1 MKINSLKTELEVLAS
16 GWEKYALDHKFSGY
30 TLEQL
35 KALIASL
42 KELLAA
48 MDALKLEY
56 RGKIAARQSVGL
68 ELRDIRLRIVHCI
81 RGHEDF
87 GEDSEFYRFLG
98 FKTKSERKSG
108 LIRKTSVPTE
118 TPAPDEDG
126 AEYGV
131 DLDDAA

>member
-1 MKINSLKTELEVLAS
+1 MKIHILSKELEVLAI
-16 GWEKYALDHKFSGY
+16 GWEKYGLNHTFSGY

-42 KELLAA
+42 KELMAV
-48 MDALKLEY
+48 MDALRLEY
-56 RGKIAARQSVGL
+56 RGKIAARTSMGL
-68 ELRDIRLRIVHCI
+68 ELRDIRLRVVHCI

-108 LIRKTSVPTE
+108 LTRKSTE
-118 TPAPDEDG
+118 ESEAEPPGEDAVG
-126 AEYGV
+126 LE
-131 DLDDAA
+131 DAA

>member
-1 MKINSLKTELEVLAS
+1 MKINSLITDLEVLAI
-16 GWEKYALDHKFSGY
+16 GWEKYAADHTLSGY
-30 TLEQL
+30 TLAQL
-35 KALIASL
+35 KALITSL
-42 KELLAA
+42 KELMAA

-56 RGKIAARQSVGL
+56 RGKIAARQSMGL
-68 ELRDIRLRIVHCI
+68 ELRDIRQRIVHCI

-108 LIRKTSVPTE
+108 LTRKTSEPTE
-118 TPAPDEDG
+118 APLPDEDG
-126 AEYGV
+126 L

>member
-1 MKINSLKTELEVLAS
+1 MKINLLLTELEVLAI
-16 GWEKYALDHKFSGY
+16 GWEKYAVDHTLSGY
-30 TLEQL
+30 TLAQL

-42 KELLAA
+42 KELMAA

-56 RGKIAARQSVGL
+56 RGKIAARQSMGL
-68 ELRDIRLRIVHCI
+68 ELRDIRQRIVHCI

-98 FKTKSERKSG
+98 FKTKSERRSG
-108 LIRKTSVPTE
+108 LTRKTTDPSEPQGS
-118 TPAPDEDG
+118 G
-126 AEYGV
+126 A

>member
-1 MKINSLKTELEVLAS
+1 MKIHILSKELEVLAI
-16 GWEKYALDHKFSGY
+16 GWEKYGLNHTFSGY

-42 KELLAA
+42 KELMAA
-48 MDALKLEY
+48 MDALRLEY
-56 RGKIAARQSVGL
+56 RGKIAARQSMGL

-108 LIRKTSVPTE
+108 LTRKSTE
-118 TPAPDEDG
+118 ESE
-126 AEYGV
+126 AEPPKDDTVG
-131 DLDDAA
+131 LEDAA

>member
-1 MKINSLKTELEVLAS
+1 MKIHILSKELEVLAI
-16 GWEKYALDHKFSGY
+16 GWEKYGLNHTFSGY

-42 KELLAA
+42 KELVAA

-56 RGKIAARQSVGL
+56 RGKIAARQSMGL
-68 ELRDIRLRIVHCI
+68 ELRDIRLRVVHCI

-108 LIRKTSVPTE
+108 LTRKSTE
-118 TPAPDEDG
+118 ESE
-126 AEYGV
+126 AEPPKDDTVG
-131 DLDDAA
+131 LEDAA

>member
-1 MKINSLKTELEVLAS
+1 MKINSLLTELEVLAS
-16 GWEKYALDHKFSGY
+16 GWEKYAVDHTLSGY
-30 TLEQL
+30 TLAQL

-42 KELLAA
+42 KDLVAA

-56 RGKIAARQSVGL
+56 RGKIAARQSMGL
-68 ELRDIRLRIVHCI
+68 ELRDIRQRIVHCI

-98 FKTKSERKSG
+98 FKTKSERRSG
-108 LIRKTSVPTE
+108 LTRKTSEPTE
-118 TPAPDEDG
+118 TLSPDDD
-126 AEYGV
+126 GV

>member
-1 MKINSLKTELEVLAS
+1 MKIHILLKELEVLAI
-16 GWEKYALDHKFSGY
+16 GWEKYSLNYTFSGY

-42 KELLAA
+42 KELMAA
-48 MDALKLEY
+48 MDALRLEY
-56 RGKIAARQSVGL
+56 RGKIAARQSMGL

-108 LIRKTSVPTE
+108 LTRKSTE
-118 TPAPDEDG
+118 ESG
-126 AEYGV
+126 AEPPKDDTDG
-131 DLDDAA
+131 LEDAA

>member
-1 MKINSLKTELEVLAS
+1 MKIHILSKELEVLAI
-16 GWEKYALDHKFSGY
+16 GWEKYGLNHTFSGY

-42 KELLAA
+42 KELMAA

-56 RGKIAARQSVGL
+56 RGKIAARQSMGL
-68 ELRDIRLRIVHCI
+68 ELRDIRLRVVHCI

-108 LIRKTSVPTE
+108 LTRKSTE
-118 TPAPDEDG
+118 ESG
-126 AEYGV
+126 AEPPQDDTDG
-131 DLDDAA
+131 LEDAA

>member
-1 MKINSLKTELEVLAS
+1 MKINILLKELEVLAI
-16 GWEKYALDHKFSGY
+16 GWEKYSLNYTFSGY

-42 KELLAA
+42 KELMAA
-48 MDALKLEY
+48 MDGLRLEY
-56 RGKIAARQSVGL
+56 RGKIAARTSMGL
-68 ELRDIRLRIVHCI
+68 ELRDIRLRVVHCI

-108 LIRKTSVPTE
+108 LTRKSTE
-118 TPAPDEDG
+118 ESG
-126 AEYGV
+126 AEPPQDDTDG
-131 DLDDAA
+131 LEDAA

>member
-1 MKINSLKTELEVLAS
+1 MKIHILSKELEVLAI
-16 GWEKYALDHKFSGY
+16 GWEKYGLNHTFSGY

-42 KELLAA
+42 KELMAV
-48 MDALKLEY
+48 MDALRLEY
-56 RGKIAARQSVGL
+56 RGKIAARTSMGL

-98 FKTKSERKSG
+98 FKTKAERKSG
-108 LIRKTSVPTE
+108 LTRKSTE
-118 TPAPDEDG
+118 ESG
-126 AEYGV
+126 AEPPKDDTVG
-131 DLDDAA
+131 LEDAA

>member
-1 MKINSLKTELEVLAS
+1 MKIHILLKELEVLAI
-16 GWEKYALDHKFSGY
+16 GWEKYSLNYTFSGY

-42 KELLAA
+42 KELMAA
-48 MDALKLEY
+48 MDALRLEY
-56 RGKIAARQSVGL
+56 RGKIAARQSMGL
-68 ELRDIRLRIVHCI
+68 ELRDIRGRIVHCI

-108 LIRKTSVPTE
+108 LTRKSSE
-118 TPAPDEDG
+118 ESG
-126 AEYGV
+126 AEPPKEDAVG
-131 DLDDAA
+131 LEDAA

>member
-1 MKINSLKTELEVLAS
+1 MKINSLLTELEVLAS
-16 GWEKYALDHKFSGY
+16 GWEKYAVDHTLSGF
-30 TLEQL
+30 TLAQL

-42 KELLAA
+42 KELMAA

-56 RGKIAARQSVGL
+56 RGKIAARQSMGL
-68 ELRDIRLRIVHCI
+68 ELRDIRQRIVHCI

-98 FKTKSERKSG
+98 FKTKSERRSG
-108 LIRKTSVPTE
+108 LTRKTSEPTE
-118 TPAPDEDG
+118 TLSPDDD
-126 AEYGV
+126 GV

>member
-1 MKINSLKTELEVLAS
+1 MKIHILSKELEVLAI
-16 GWEKYALDHKFSGY
+16 GWEKYGLNHTFSGY

-42 KELLAA
+42 KELMAA

-56 RGKIAARQSVGL
+56 RGKIAARQSMGL

-108 LIRKTSVPTE
+108 LTRKSTE
-118 TPAPDEDG
+118 ESG
-126 AEYGV
+126 AEPPKDNTVG
-131 DLDDAA
+131 LEDAA

>member
-1 MKINSLKTELEVLAS
+1 MKINSLLSELEVLAS
-16 GWEKYALDHKFSGY
+16 GWEKYAVDHKFSGY
-30 TLEQL
+30 TLAQL

-42 KELLAA
+42 KELMAA
-48 MDALKLEY
+48 MDGLRLEY

-68 ELRDIRLRIVHCI
+68 ELRDIRLRVVHCI

-108 LIRKTSVPTE
+108 LTRKSTE
-118 TPAPDEDG
+118 VSG
-126 AEYGV
+126 AEPPKEDAVG
-131 DLDDAA
+131 LEDAA